1 MRIRMEMTIMRMTMM
16 MMMVTKM
23 MVTMTELP
31 VPKCL
36 LQRSAIIPAWLALIE
51 GEDVHVYKFRNE

>member
-1 MRIRMEMTIMRMTMM
+1 MRIRMELTIMRMTMV

-23 MVTMTELP
+23 IKTMIELP

-36 LQRSAIIPAWLALIE
+36 LQRAAIIPAWLALIE
-51 GEDVHVYKFRNE
+51 GENVHVYKFRNE